1 MFHTFSI
8 QNRVL
13 QILNLLIINT
23 LIYLSDSDAHLIS
36 NGADQPEAFE
46 NKGVSAIPTQIKA
59 RRLLFRR
66 ILIICLF
73 CRKLRSVRSVL
84 DAV

>member
-36 NGADQPEAFE
+36 NGADLPEASE
-46 NKGVSAIPTQIKA
+46 NKGVSAIPT
-59 RRLLFRR
+59 
-66 ILIICLF
+66 
-73 CRKLRSVRSVL
+73 
-84 DAV
+84 

>member
-36 NGADQPEAFE
+36 NGADQPEPSE